1 MLGGVA
7 SSVEDK
13 FRIWNDLDK
22 LEKWP
27 EINKMKLNKDKYK
40 VLHLERKKKNQMQK
54 YKIGDIEKGNWSAEI
69 WDLRLQQTTTM
80 G

>member
-40 VLHLERKKKNQMQK
+40 VLHLERKKKKSN
-54 YKIGDIEKGNWSAEI
+54 AEI
-69 WDLRLQQTTTM
+69 
-80 G
+80 